1 MKDRNYITEA
11 DFERLRAL
19 VEGRWSAAN
28 SSGCE
33 YLDRLEQELDRAEIV
48 EAWAVPRD
56 VTTMNSEVR
65 LKDLDSGE
73 ACTYKL
79 FPLRSV
85 PTAASRYWRRSA
97 LRCRAI
103 GPVMKSTGES
113 SRVFDAST
121 PRSPLHEASAAGGDE
136 GRLLDATKAGTS
148 AYYRE
153 PRISTMIGSCSRPE
167 PRAGRG
173 MGLL

>member
-1 MKDRNYITEA
+1 MKDRKYVTEA

-28 SSGCE
+28 FSDCE
-33 YLDRLEQELDRAEIV
+33 YLDRLEQELDWAEIV

-65 LKDLDSGE
+65 LKNLDSGD

-85 PTAASRYWRRSA
+85 PTAASRYWRPVGTAMSA
-97 LRCRAI
+97 DRTGDEINWRVLKGIRRL
-103 GPVMKSTGES
+103 KSS
-113 SRVFDAST
+113 
-121 PRSPLHEASAAGGDE
+121 SPLYEASAANGDE
-136 GRLLDATKAGTS
+136 RRLLDATKAGTS
-148 AYYRE
+148 AYCRE
-153 PRISTMIGSCSRPE
+153 PRISTMIGSYSRPE